1 MWLRC
6 KSVVLGRFSWITL
19 EKDNVFYIILAL
31 DVFVSSLVKCVVDMD
46 LRVANRSSLDGVV
59 AKRYPAHG
67 NRWITYR

>member
-46 LRVANRSSLDGVV
+46 LRVSKPVLS
-59 AKRYPAHG
+59 
-67 NRWITYR
+67 RWCCCKKISCTWK